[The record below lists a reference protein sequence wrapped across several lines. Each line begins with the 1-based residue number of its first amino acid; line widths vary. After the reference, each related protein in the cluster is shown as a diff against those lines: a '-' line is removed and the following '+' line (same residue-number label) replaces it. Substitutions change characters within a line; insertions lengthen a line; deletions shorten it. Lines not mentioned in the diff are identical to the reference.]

1 MRFGGPIHVEDQ
13 SFSCPEDQFLCPRK
27 LFIIKPYSLTQQP
40 LSKMLPVDT
49 HQVHVR
55 FYVVSHSLWD
65 AMSKPHLL
73 KILIAILAQM
83 QRVSPPGTKLIYVNL
98 YIFD

>member
-1 MRFGGPIHVEDQ
+1 
-13 SFSCPEDQFLCPRK
+13 
-27 LFIIKPYSLTQQP
+27 
-40 LSKMLPVDT
+40 MLPVDA

-55 FYVVSHSLWD
+55 FYVVSHCLWD

-83 QRVSPPGTKLIYVNL
+83 KRVATPATKLYYVNL
-98 YIFD
+98 YIFGKKKNQSKVIRIKILGGDTVMPPYLNPWSVSP

>member
-1 MRFGGPIHVEDQ
+1 
-13 SFSCPEDQFLCPRK
+13 
-27 LFIIKPYSLTQQP
+27 
-40 LSKMLPVDT
+40 MLPVDA

-55 FYVVSHSLWD
+55 FYVVSHCLWD

-83 QRVSPPGTKLIYVNL
+83 KRVATPATKLYYVNL
-98 YIFD
+98 YIFDKKKINRKLLESRFFFGGGDTVMPPYLNPWSVSP